1 MMLKHTKIVATIS
14 DKRCEVPFIKSL
26 FDEGMNVVRLN
37 SAHLDE
43 EGFLK
48 IINNVRQVS
57 NRIAIL
63 VDTKGPEIR
72 TTVAHEPIVLKMGD
86 KIKVAG
92 NPEGISSNESIYV
105 SFPGLANEMNIGDN
119 ILIDDG
125 EIDLEVIS
133 KEGDYLMCEVQNDG
147 VVGSRKSVNVP
158 GVRINLPTI
167 TERDKKFIALS
178 HKHNVDFIAHS
189 FVRNEKDVLEVQ
201 TILDELNSP
210 IKIIAKIENQEGVDK
225 ADQILNQAYGIMI
238 ARGDLGIEVP
248 QEKIPAIQRDLIRKA
263 IHHKKPVIVAT
274 QMLHSMIENPRP
286 TRAEITDIANAIYYR
301 TDAIMLSGETAYGKY
316 PVEAVRTMTQVA
328 KETEKTKLAE
338 NDIRVPYAYDDKEVT
353 GFLAKQAVKTA
364 GRLGTE
370 AIFTDSHTGRTA
382 RVLAAFRGKKPVFAM
397 TTSERLA
404 RELALSYGVWAE
416 YLPGVGIENTKE
428 SRRAYY
434 TEAIKKMLDSNMIE
448 ISDRVAYLGGSF
460 GETGGTTYLDISE
473 VNKIIEAKDKY
484 NLPDYTM

>member
-72 TTVAHEPIVLKMGD
+72 TTVAHDPIVLKMGD

-92 NPEGISSNESIYV
+92 NPEGISSIESIYL

-133 KEGDYLMCEVQNDG
+133 KEGDYLLCEVQNDG

-189 FVRNEKDVLEVQ
+189 FVRNERDVIEVQ
-201 TILDELNSP
+201 EILDELNSP

-448 ISDRVAYLGGSF
+448 LNDRVAYLGGSF

-473 VNKIIEAKDKY
+473 VSKIIGAKEKY

>member
-72 TTVAHEPIVLKMGD
+72 TTVAHDPIVLKMGD

-448 ISDRVAYLGGSF
+448 INDRVAYLGGSF

>member
-72 TTVAHEPIVLKMGD
+72 TTVAHDPIVLKMGD

-147 VVGSRKSVNVP
+147 VVGNRKSVNVP

-448 ISDRVAYLGGSF
+448 INDRVAYLGGSF